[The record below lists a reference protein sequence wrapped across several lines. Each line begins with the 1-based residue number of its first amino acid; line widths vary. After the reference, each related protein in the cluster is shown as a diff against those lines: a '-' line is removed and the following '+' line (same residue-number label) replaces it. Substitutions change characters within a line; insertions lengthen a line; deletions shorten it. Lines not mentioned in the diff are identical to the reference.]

1 MQYMKR
7 EKRYFSFGYKLMISY
22 ILLLVLP
29 VVFVGLFAYNTSM
42 HSIKQQ
48 TRANIQGTL
57 QQIQDNINY
66 KVEDIMRLTDRLYY
80 DRTLADYLRRYD
92 DGYYSYDTTR
102 SYLLPSLQ
110 STIHSTKHNI
120 ALSVYIKNDT
130 IPEVFFLNDDMDP
143 LRKGPFYEMYHLQR
157 IVDKEWYTSF
167 PKEEYGLTTQWRQI
181 ESDRQFQ
188 NISLLRRLMDAFE
201 PTDPKMIGFIKITV
215 KISDILQS
223 VDHEKIRKGSTLY
236 IENELH
242 EVVYISS
249 ENPNITAQNIHSS
262 DNQDYL
268 QIKQP
273 IPSLNWTLIANIPNR
288 ELEKELFNV
297 KIVILLLCIVSIV
310 VFSIAGV
317 FLSAYFSKRVTK
329 IVSVLNSFQEGDLHK
344 RLRYK
349 GHDEFNQIA
358 SALND
363 MGENMNQLIQD
374 VYISNLQKKEAELES
389 LQAQINPHFLYNT
402 LSSINR
408 LAQFGET
415 EKHCSM
421 VNALA
426 RFYRLTLNDGLTIIS
441 IEKELQQVQ
450 AYIDIKKIQYEE
462 RMNFS
467 FEIDEEVL
475 KYDTVKLILQPF
487 VENILEHAWYADR
500 IHIRI
505 VAIAEPDGITFKV
518 IDDGMGMSQKTINQ
532 IFCKGGIKMGYGIRN
547 VDQRI
552 KLQFGETYGVSLH
565 SRLGIGTTAKL
576 TIPYY
581 NHSETT

>member
-1 MQYMKR
+1 MKR

-22 ILLLVLP
+22 IFLLVLP
-29 VVFVGLFAYNTSM
+29 VVFVGIFAYNTSV
-42 HSIKQQ
+42 HSITEQ
-48 TRANIQGTL
+48 TSANIHGTL

-66 KVEDIMRLTDRLYY
+66 KTEDIMRLTDRLYY

-92 DGYYSYDTTR
+92 DGYYSYETTK

-130 IPEVFFLNDDMDP
+130 IPEVFFLYDGMDP

-167 PKEEYGLTTQWRQI
+167 PKEEYGLTTQWSQI
-181 ESDRQFQ
+181 ESDKQFQ

-223 VDHEKIRKGSTLY
+223 VDYQKIRKGSTLY

-242 EVVYISS
+242 EVIYISS
-249 ENPNITAQNIHSS
+249 DDPNITAEHIHSL
-262 DNQDYL
+262 DNQDFL

-273 IPSLNWTLIANIPNR
+273 IPSLNWTLVANIPNH
-288 ELEKELFNV
+288 ELKKELFNV
-297 KIVILLLCIVSIV
+297 KIVTLLLCIISIV
-310 VFSIAGV
+310 VFSMAGV

-329 IVSVLNSFQEGDLHK
+329 IVSVLSSFQEGDFHK

-374 VYISNLQKKEAELES
+374 VYLSNLQKKEAELES

-415 EKHCSM
+415 EKHREM
-421 VNALA
+421 VSGLA
-426 RFYRLTLNDGLTIIS
+426 KFYRLSLNDGLTIIS

-450 AYIDIKKIQYEE
+450 AYIDIKKIQYES

-467 FEIDEEVL
+467 YDIDEEVL

-505 VAIAEPDGITFKV
+505 VATAEPSGITFKI
-518 IDDGMGMSQKTINQ
+518 IDDGMGMNIETIDQ
-532 IFCKGGIKMGYGIRN
+532 IFNKKGIKIGYGIRN

-552 KLQFGETYGVSLH
+552 KLQFGEAFGVSLH

-581 NHSETT
+581 IHS